1 MEVFK
6 ENQLDIM
13 LYVCGICTAL
23 MILAFISKAI
33 PKKRRVALILMELSS
48 FSLLFFDRLAYIY
61 RGNISD
67 LGYIMVRVSNYMVYA
82 LSLFVIYTFNLIVKD
97 SISKIR
103 DSKKYILI
111 IIKAV
116 DFLIIVGEILIVV
129 SQFTGMYYTFDEFNR
144 YQRGKFFVISYIS
157 PLISLILLQVVV
169 QANRKNI
176 SRLMRIPLE
185 LFSIIPLVATIAQIF
200 LYGLS
205 LTNISIVGIAMLLYI
220 FSLIDINEMVRKA
233 NENEIRILKEEQ
245 ELLSSMFEET
255 ASALA
260 SAIDAKDEYT
270 HGHSRRVARYSELIA
285 KRAGLEDAVCKKVYY
300 TALLHD
306 VGKIGIPDSII
317 NKPGKLTEEEY
328 DTIKLHTTIGSQ
340 ILSSI
345 NSSPYLSIGA
355 RYHHEWYDGSG
366 YPEGLK
372 GAEIPII
379 SRIIAVAD
387 AYDTMTSKRSY
398 RDPLP
403 QWKVR
408 EEIIN
413 GSGTQFDPVFAN
425 EMLNIMDSDA
435 IYIDSEL
442 QLAEPLQKAQ

>member
-1 MEVFK
+1 MEAFK

-82 LSLFVIYTFNLIVKD
+82 LSLFVIYTYNLIIKD

-157 PLISLILLQVVV
+157 PLISLILLQLVV

-233 NENEIRILKEEQ
+233 NENEIRLLKEEQ
-245 ELLSSMFEET
+245 DLLSSMFEET

-285 KRAGLEDAVCKKVYY
+285 KRAGLEDADCKKVLY
-300 TALLHD
+300 
-306 VGKIGIPDSII
+306 S
-317 NKPGKLTEEEY
+317 
-328 DTIKLHTTIGSQ
+328 
-340 ILSSI
+340 
-345 NSSPYLSIGA
+345 
-355 RYHHEWYDGSG
+355 
-366 YPEGLK
+366 
-372 GAEIPII
+372 
-379 SRIIAVAD
+379 
-387 AYDTMTSKRSY
+387 
-398 RDPLP
+398 
-403 QWKVR
+403 
-408 EEIIN
+408 
-413 GSGTQFDPVFAN
+413 
-425 EMLNIMDSDA
+425 
-435 IYIDSEL
+435 
-442 QLAEPLQKAQ
+442 LAS